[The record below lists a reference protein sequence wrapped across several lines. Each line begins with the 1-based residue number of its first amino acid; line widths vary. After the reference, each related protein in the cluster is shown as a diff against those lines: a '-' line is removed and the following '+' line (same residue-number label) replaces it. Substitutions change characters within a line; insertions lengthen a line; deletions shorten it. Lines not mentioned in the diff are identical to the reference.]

1 MYNFSYSEVF
11 LMIVPSTKFEHLLI
25 RSGRI
30 VTVFSLS
37 VKFVVNVTGSI
48 SNATECIE
56 KKQCEIACDLNITLP
71 LSMALKLNKTDI
83 VGLLH
88 SASLYGVEVIAG
100 LVRSLNRK
108 SRLIWEI

>member
-1 MYNFSYSEVF
+1 
-11 LMIVPSTKFEHLLI
+11 
-25 RSGRI
+25 
-30 VTVFSLS
+30 
-37 VKFVVNVTGSI
+37 
-48 SNATECIE
+48 
-56 KKQCEIACDLNITLP
+56 
-71 LSMALKLNKTDI
+71 